1 MVEAL
6 ELVAR
11 QGWKLL
17 PRYRFNNET
26 GERETGTDRPTDRQQ
41 LVWTEEGLDYV
52 VEALE
57 LVARHGWKLLP
68 RYRFNNETGEK

>member
-1 MVEAL
+1 MLRINLSWFWTEEELDYVVEAL

-26 GERETGTDRPTDRQQ
+26 GERETGTDRPTD
-41 LVWTEEGLDYV
+41 
-52 VEALE
+52 
-57 LVARHGWKLLP
+57 
-68 RYRFNNETGEK
+68 